1 MTRTPTAEEVL
12 ALYVKWKG
20 TEKDFCQA
28 PLKDDEETTGFAMDV
43 INDRDA
49 FQSALGQWHAARGP
63 YSFEWFCSR
72 FGEYVHCNLGSLFAF
87 IDGVELEIK
96 GTSVFFDHPQRS
108 DVEALVRSL
117 SGKDGE

>member
-12 ALYVKWKG
+12 GLYVKWKG

-49 FQSALGQWHAARGP
+49 FQSALGQWQASQGP
-63 YSFEWFCSR
+63 YSFEWFTSR
-72 FGEYVHCNLGSLFAF
+72 FGEVVHCELGSLYSY
-87 IDGVELEIK
+87 IDCVELEIDD
-96 GTSVFFDHPQRS
+96 TSIFLFHPQRS
-108 DVEALVRSL
+108 DIETLVRVL
-117 SGKDGE
+117 GGTQ